1 MASWNQQDQ
10 GGKKTEYLGNHTYTT
25 EAGHVVEF
33 DNTPGDRRIHVYHAS
48 GTFIE
53 IKDDGAMITTTK
65 GGRQDFNDKGRDEVV
80 TGEFNLTVNGPI
92 NIYCTGNVIQHVD
105 GNYEL
110 NVGGDLKVKVGGNE
124 LREVVGD
131 QRTQVNG
138 KTAHR
143 TSKERDEVTGANKTE
158 TINREYFQSVGTEAT
173 LLSGG
178 NFAVLAGKDY
188 QVIAT
193 EQVGI
198 GSGGQ
203 MGISSGDIMHL
214 KSESQIQTDAKA
226 GTFIRDDY
234 AINLTGATSK
244 GIVLYSTGYKVGLFS
259 GASDVRVGAVGKF
272 LTQTDGGSKLDTAG
286 LIAPAGSFLP
296 S

>member
-1 MASWNQQDQ
+1 MSSWNQQEP
-10 GGKKTEYLGNHTYTT
+10 GGKKSQYLGNHTYTT

-53 IKDDGAMITTTK
+53 IKDDGAMISTVK
-65 GGRQDFNDKGRDEVV
+65 GERQDFNDKGKHEVV
-80 TGEFNLTVNGPI
+80 TGEFGLIVNGPI

-124 LREVVGD
+124 LREVIGD

-143 TSKERDEVTGANKTE
+143 TSKERDEVTGGNKTE
-158 TINREYFQSVGTEAT
+158 TNNNEYFQSTGSEAT
-173 LLSGG
+173 VISGG

-203 MGISSGDIMHL
+203 MGLASAGIMSL
-214 KSESQIQTDAKA
+214 KSESQIQSDAKL
-226 GTFIRDDY
+226 GTFIRDEY
-234 AINLTGATSK
+234 AINIISSGSGGALMAASAYKAGIFSK
-244 GIVLYSTGYKVGLFS
+244 DH
-259 GASDVRVGAVGKF
+259 DVRIGAGGK
-272 LTQTDGGSKLDTAG
+272 LLVETDDGSKIDTAG
-286 LIAPAGSFLP
+286 IIAGIGGFYPT
-296 S
+296 

>member
-1 MASWNQQDQ
+1 M
-10 GGKKTEYLGNHTYTT
+10 
-25 EAGHVVEF
+25 
-33 DNTPGDRRIHVYHAS
+33 DNTPGDRRLHVYHAS

-53 IKDDGAMITTTK
+53 IKDDGAIITTAK
-65 GGRQDFNDKGRDEVV
+65 GKRQDFNDKGRDESI
-80 TGEFNLTVNGPI
+80 TGQFNLTVDGAI

-124 LREVVGD
+124 LREVIGD

-158 TINREYFQSVGTEAT
+158 TINREYFQSIGTEAT
-173 LLSGG
+173 LISGG
-178 NFAVLAGKDY
+178 NFAVLAGQHF

-193 EQVGI
+193 DQVGI

-203 MGISSGDIMHL
+203 MGISSGHIMHFR
-214 KSESQIQTDAKA
+214 SESQIQTDAKQ

-234 AINLTGATSK
+234 AINLTGTTTK
-244 GIVLYSTGYKVGLFS
+244 GIVLYSTGYKVALFS
-259 GASDVRVGAVGKF
+259 GASDVRVGAVGQF
-272 LTQTDGGSKLDTAG
+272 LTQTDGGTKLDTAAV
-286 LIAPAGSFLP
+286 IPPAGSWIP

>member
-1 MASWNQQDQ
+1 MASWDQQEQ

-25 EAGHVVEF
+25 EAGHVIEF
-33 DNTPGDRRIHVYHAS
+33 DNTPSDRRIHVYHAS

-65 GGRQDFNDKGRDEVV
+65 GGRQDFNDKGRDEII
-80 TGEFNLTVNGPI
+80 TGDFNLTVAGAI

-124 LREVVGD
+124 LREVIGD

-143 TSKERDEVTGANKTE
+143 SSGNRDEVTGGNKTE
-158 TINREYFQSVGTEAT
+158 TNNNEYFQSTGSEAT
-173 LLSGG
+173 VISGG

-203 MGISSGDIMHL
+203 MGLASAGIMSL
-214 KSESQIQTDAKA
+214 KSESQIQSDAEL
-226 GTFIRDDY
+226 GTFIRDNY
-234 AINLTGATSK
+234 AINIISSGSGGALMAASAYKAGIFSK
-244 GIVLYSTGYKVGLFS
+244 DH
-259 GASDVRVGAVGKF
+259 DVRIGAGGK
-272 LTQTDGGSKLDTAG
+272 LLVETDDGSKIDTAATIPG
-286 LIAPAGSFLP
+286 IGGFYPT
-296 S
+296 